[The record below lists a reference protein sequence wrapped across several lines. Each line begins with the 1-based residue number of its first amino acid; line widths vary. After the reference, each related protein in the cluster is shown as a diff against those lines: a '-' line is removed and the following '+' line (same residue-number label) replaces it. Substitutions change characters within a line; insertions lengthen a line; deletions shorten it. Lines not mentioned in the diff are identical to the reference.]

1 MIQMLGLAEEDYR
14 GARFADHNI
23 DLKGN
28 HEILALTK
36 PEIPESVHRDF
47 AAAGADILS
56 TNTFSG
62 NGISQG
68 EYNTAEY
75 VYEIN
80 RAAARIARKVADDF
94 SAMYPEKPRF
104 VAGSLGPTNKTCSIS
119 PDVNNPGYRAIN
131 FDGMKEVY
139 SEQIRGLK
147 REGWICPSGSPEP

>member
-1 MIQMLGLAEEDYR
+1 
-14 GARFADHNI
+14 
-23 DLKGN
+23 
-28 HEILALTK
+28 LTK

-68 EYNTAEY
+68 EYNTAEH

-80 RAAARIARKVADDF
+80 RINRAAALITRKVADEF
-94 SAMYPEKPRF
+94 SARYPEKPRF
-104 VAGSLGPTNKTCSIS
+104 VAGALGPTNKTCSIS
-119 PDVNNPGYRAIN
+119 PDVNNPGYRNIT

-139 SEQIRGLK
+139 SEQIRGLLDGGVEMFVLETIFDTLNAK
-147 REGWICPSGSPEP
+147 AAIFALKSIMKERS